1 MGSQNSSSNSLNKS
15 QNKKEKNKNYGESDS
30 SSLNFNDSS
39 SYKGLKTETTS
50 INGNSLTSNSLS
62 EKNENSQEKINEIKI
77 PTLFEWKEGGNNVII
92 TGSFCGWNHN
102 FAMGYNEKSKNYELS
117 LYLPKGEYQFKFIVD
132 NVWKCSNFYEKVVDN
147 NNNVNNVLNN
157 SKQLVEKI
165 KENNKDNHRTADS
178 TPKNNHE
185 IKNNTVKKIN
195 NFKTQPLTDNMRKIY
210 GNIHPKKEQLNE
222 EPPCLPQN
230 YISLLNFS
238 NFSSIGEEKFL
249 YNIFKNNLIRETF
262 KSVRIPTHVYLNHIF
277 MNNQDSPNY
286 LRINT
291 TIRIKSK
298 FASIIYFHPKL

>member
-1 MGSQNSSSNSLNKS
+1 MGSHHNSSNSLNKS
-15 QNKKEKNKNYGESDS
+15 SHNKLKKNLSENYQNNQSNIYY
-30 SSLNFNDSS
+30 NDSL
-39 SYKGLKTETTS
+39 SYKGVKTETTS
-50 INGNSLTSNSLS
+50 ININSQSGNSSTSD
-62 EKNENSQEKINEIKI
+62 KVENISNDIKI
-77 PTLFEWKEGGNNVII
+77 PTLFQWKEGGNNIII
-92 TGSFCGWNHN
+92 TGSFCGWSHN
-102 FAMGYNEKSKNYELS
+102 FAMTKNEKTNIYELT
-117 LYLPKGEYQFKFIVD
+117 LYLPKGEYQFKFIVH

-222 EPPCLPQN
+222 EPPSLPQN